1 VTRGVDAALRSL
13 RAEGVE
19 AAIWKLVLAQSA
31 DGDGRSSDEAAALLG
46 CDDGRSSDEAAAL
59 LGCDDVLAALVEALV
74 NELKVLV
81 ITYGVEVFLCVDAP
95 RDSDYKKVSK
105 KRAKYAVRSPPTR
118 VAMPLW
124 SGCRVMP
131 CVWLRGVC
139 WRACPVPCTGTAI
152 RSWAR

>member
-31 DGDGRSSDEAAALLG
+31 DG
-46 CDDGRSSDEAAAL
+46 DGRSSDEAAAL